1 MDYATCP
8 VYEKPLAEKA
18 VINQNSCTENKETP
32 KKKTDELTLSLVAPL
47 FFGMASMAVSMGVL
61 FRIISYAMGLNI

>member
-8 VYEKPLAEKA
+8 VYEKSLAEES
-18 VINQNSCTENKETP
+18 VINQNGCTEIKEEP
-32 KKKTDELTLSLVAPL
+32 KKKSDELSLSLVAPL